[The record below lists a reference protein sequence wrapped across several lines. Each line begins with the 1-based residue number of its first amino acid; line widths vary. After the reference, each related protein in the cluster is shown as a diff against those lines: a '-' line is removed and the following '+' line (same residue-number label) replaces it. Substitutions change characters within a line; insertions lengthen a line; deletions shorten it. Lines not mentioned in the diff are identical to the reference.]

1 MLYNTCN
8 VYAQSINGHYANWN
22 SSEARISNCNE
33 PFSLPSLLYLFF
45 PPILLLFFF
54 LFSFF
59 PFPRGSQTGLKTGGF
74 VVRVGK
80 LALHAVLVLTLTLI
94 INYSAKVSAETW
106 STSVQSQGKNI
117 LSQGY
122 STKNW
127 STYIK

>member
-1 MLYNTCN
+1 MQIETAQKPESVIAMNLSLYQVCFT
-8 VYAQSINGHYANWN
+8 Y
-22 SSEARISNCNE
+22 
-33 PFSLPSLLYLFF
+33 FF
-45 PPILLLFFF
+45 PLSFYSFF
-54 LFSFF
+54 LFPFF

-122 STKNW
+122 STKN
-127 STYIK
+127 